1 MTDMDRRSFIR
12 SAAAAGVAASTP
24 SALFGEEGA
33 PAVHAQDR
41 VEPKVIA
48 DRTGF
53 TSRDEEGTNA
63 VSRALRGMTEGED
76 VLDALIAGA
85 NIPERDPEETG
96 VGYGGVPNADGVV
109 QLDAACMHGPR
120 GWAGGVGALEG
131 VRTPSLVARDVMAQ
145 TDHHLLAGDGAGQFA
160 RQMGYEIEDSLTT
173 ERSLRIWREW
183 KRRIDPEHWLDPSER
198 REAGQRAARE
208 LMREGIVDRTTY
220 WGTIHCA
227 GITPEGDVSAVTT
240 TSGLW
245 FKVPGR
251 VGDSPILGA
260 GLYVDNDV
268 GTSGSTGR
276 GEANLYNLSS
286 FRAVELMRDGRHP
299 RDAGME
305 ALRRIRDSTR
315 DPRLLD
321 ERGQPAFNVR
331 FFMLNKKGEH
341 AGVAMYAA
349 GDAESEYA
357 LCTEEGAELRSFEP
371 LLEGEPPAP

>member
-1 MTDMDRRSFIR
+1 MSDMDRRRFIR
-12 SAAAAGVAASTP
+12 SAAAAGVAI
-24 SALFGEEGA
+24 SAPDSLFGEGRA

-41 VEPKVIA
+41 VSPKVIA
-48 DRTGF
+48 DRTGY
-53 TSRDEEGTNA
+53 TSRDESGTNA
-63 VSRALRGMTEGED
+63 VSRALRGITGGED
-76 VLDALIAGA
+76 VLDALIAGVT
-85 NIPERDPEETG
+85 IPERDPEETG
-96 VGYGGVPNADGVV
+96 VGYGGVPNAEGVV

-145 TDHHLLAGDGAGQFA
+145 TDHHLLAGDGAQQFA

-173 ERSLRIWREW
+173 DNSLRIWREW

-198 REAGQRAARE
+198 QEAGRRAARE
-208 LMREGIVDRTTY
+208 MIREGLVDRTTY

-227 GITPEGDVSAVTT
+227 GITPSGDVSAVTT

-286 FRAVELMRDGRHP
+286 FRAVQLMRDGRHP
-299 RDAGME
+299 KDAGME

-315 DPRLLD
+315 DPRLMD
-321 ERGQPAFNVR
+321 EEGRPAFNVR
-331 FFMLNKKGEH
+331 FFLLNKKGQH
-341 AGVAMYAA
+341 AGVAMYAG
-349 GDAESEYA
+349 GDAEAEYA
-357 LCTEEGAELRSFEP
+357 LCTEEGAELRTFEP
-371 LLEGEPPAP
+371 LLEGGPSS

>member
-1 MTDMDRRSFIR
+1 MSDMDRRRFIR
-12 SAAAAGVAASTP
+12 SAAAAGVAI
-24 SALFGEEGA
+24 SAPDSLFGEGRA

-41 VEPKVIA
+41 VAPKVIA
-48 DRTGF
+48 DRTGY
-53 TSRDEEGTNA
+53 TSRDEDGTNA
-63 VSRALRGMTEGED
+63 VSRALRGITEGED
-76 VLDALIAGA
+76 VLDALIAGV
-85 NIPERDPEETG
+85 NIPERDPGETG
-96 VGYGGVPNADGVV
+96 VGYGGVPNAEGVV

-145 TDHHLLAGDGAGQFA
+145 TDHHLLAGDGAQQFA

-173 ERSLRIWREW
+173 ENSLRIWREW

-198 REAGQRAARE
+198 QEAGRRAARE
-208 LMREGIVDRTTY
+208 MMREGLVDPTTY
-220 WGTIHCA
+220 RGTIHCA
-227 GITPEGDVSAVTT
+227 GITPSGDVSAVTT

-245 FKVPGR
+245 FKLPGR

-286 FRAVELMRDGRHP
+286 FRAVQLMRDGRHP
-299 RDAGME
+299 KDAGME
-305 ALRRIRDSTR
+305 ALRRIRESTR
-315 DPRLLD
+315 DPRLMD
-321 ERGQPAFNVR
+321 DRGRPAFNVR
-331 FFMLNKKGEH
+331 FFLLNGEGEH
-341 AGVAMYAA
+341 AGVAMYAG

-357 LCTEEGAELRSFEP
+357 LCTEEGAELLNFEP
-371 LLEGEPPAP
+371 LLEGGPAG

>member
-1 MTDMDRRSFIR
+1 MTDMDRRDFIR
-12 SAAAAGVAASTP
+12 SAAAAGVAASAP
-24 SALFGEEGA
+24 APLFAGEGA
-33 PAVHAQDR
+33 PAVHARDG
-41 VEPKVIA
+41 VAPKVIA

-53 TSRDEEGTNA
+53 TSRDEDGTNA
-63 VSRALRGMTEGED
+63 VSRAMRGITEGED
-76 VLDALIAGA
+76 VLDALMAGV

-96 VGYGGVPNADGVV
+96 VGYGGVPNAEGVV

-145 TDHHLLAGDGAGQFA
+145 TDHHLLAGDGAQQFA

-173 ERSLRIWREW
+173 ENSLRIWREW
-183 KRRIDPEHWLDPSER
+183 KRRIDPEHWLDPSQR
-198 REAGQRAARE
+198 QEAGRQAARA
-208 LMREGIVDRTTY
+208 MMDEGLVDSTTY

-227 GITPEGDVSAVTT
+227 GITPDADVSAVTT

-245 FKVPGR
+245 FKIPGR

-299 RDAGME
+299 TDAGME
-305 ALRRIRDSTR
+305 ALRRIQESTR

-321 ERGQPAFNVR
+321 EEGRPAFNVR
-331 FFMLNKKGEH
+331 FFLLNKEGQH
-341 AGVAMYAA
+341 AGVSMYAA
-349 GDAESEYA
+349 GDAEAEYA
-357 LCTEEGAELRSFEP
+357 VCTEEGAELLAFEP
-371 LLEGEPPAP
+371 LLDGEPG

>member
-1 MTDMDRRSFIR
+1 MSDMDRRRFIR
-12 SAAAAGVAASTP
+12 SAAAAGVAI
-24 SALFGEEGA
+24 SAPDSLFGEGRA

-41 VEPKVIA
+41 VAPKVIA
-48 DRTGF
+48 DRTGY
-53 TSRDEEGTNA
+53 TSRDEDGTNA
-63 VSRALRGMTEGED
+63 VSRALRGITEGED
-76 VLDALIAGA
+76 VLDALLAGV
-85 NIPERDPEETG
+85 NIPERDPGETG
-96 VGYGGVPNADGVV
+96 VGFGGVPNAEGVV

-145 TDHHLLAGDGAGQFA
+145 TDHHLLAGDGAQQFA

-173 ERSLRIWREW
+173 ENSLRIWREW

-198 REAGQRAARE
+198 QEAGRRAARE
-208 LMREGIVDRTTY
+208 MMREGLVDPTTY

-227 GITPEGDVSAVTT
+227 GITPSGDVSAVTT

-286 FRAVELMRDGRHP
+286 FRAVQLMRDGRHP
-299 RDAGME
+299 KDAGME
-305 ALRRIRDSTR
+305 ALRRIRESTR
-315 DPRLLD
+315 DPRLMD
-321 ERGQPAFNVR
+321 EQGRPAFNVR
-331 FFMLNKKGEH
+331 FFLLNRKGEH
-341 AGVAMYAA
+341 AGVAMYAG

-357 LCTEEGAELRSFEP
+357 LCTEEGAELLNFEP
-371 LLEGEPPAP
+371 LLEGGPAG

>member
-1 MTDMDRRSFIR
+1 MSDMDRRRFIR
-12 SAAAAGVAASTP
+12 SAAAAGVAI
-24 SALFGEEGA
+24 SAPDSLFGEGRA

-41 VEPKVIA
+41 VAPKVIA
-48 DRTGF
+48 DRTGY
-53 TSRDEEGTNA
+53 TSRDESGTNA
-63 VSRALRGMTEGED
+63 VSRALRGITGEED
-76 VLDALIAGA
+76 VLDALIAGVT
-85 NIPERDPEETG
+85 IPERDPEETG
-96 VGYGGVPNADGVV
+96 VGYGGVPNAEGVV

-145 TDHHLLAGDGAGQFA
+145 TDHHLLAGDGAQQFA

-173 ERSLRIWREW
+173 DDSLRIWREW

-198 REAGQRAARE
+198 QEAGRRAARE
-208 LMREGIVDRTTY
+208 MIREGLVDRTTY

-227 GITPEGDVSAVTT
+227 GITPSGDVSAVTT

-245 FKVPGR
+245 FKIPGR

-286 FRAVELMRDGRHP
+286 FRAVQLMRDGRHP
-299 RDAGME
+299 KDAGME

-315 DPRLLD
+315 DPRLMD
-321 ERGQPAFNVR
+321 EEGRPAFNVR
-331 FFMLNKKGEH
+331 FFLLNKKGQH
-341 AGVAMYAA
+341 AGVAMYAG
-349 GDAESEYA
+349 GDAEAEYA
-357 LCTEEGAELRSFEP
+357 LCTEEGAELMTFEP
-371 LLEGEPPAP
+371 LLEGGPSS

>member
-1 MTDMDRRSFIR
+1 MTDMDRRDFIR
-12 SAAAAGVAASTP
+12 SAAAAGVAASAP
-24 SALFGEEGA
+24 APLFAGEGA
-33 PAVHAQDR
+33 PAVHAGDG

-53 TSRDEEGTNA
+53 TSRDEDGTNA
-63 VSRALRGMTEGED
+63 VSRAMRGITEGED
-76 VLDALIAGA
+76 VLDALMAGV

-96 VGYGGVPNADGVV
+96 VGYGGVPNAEGVV

-145 TDHHLLAGDGAGQFA
+145 TDHHLLAGDGAQQFA

-173 ERSLRIWREW
+173 ENSLRIWREW
-183 KRRIDPEHWLDPSER
+183 KRRIDPEHWLDPSQR
-198 REAGQRAARE
+198 QEAGRQAARA
-208 LMREGIVDRTTY
+208 MMDEGIVDSTTY

-227 GITPEGDVSAVTT
+227 GITPDADVSAVTT

-245 FKVPGR
+245 FKIPGR

-299 RDAGME
+299 TDAGME
-305 ALRRIRDSTR
+305 ALRRIRESTR

-321 ERGQPAFNVR
+321 DRGRPAFNVR
-331 FFMLNKKGEH
+331 FFLLNKEGQH
-341 AGVAMYAA
+341 AGVSMYAA
-349 GDAESEYA
+349 GDAEAEYA
-357 LCTEEGAELRSFEP
+357 VCTEEGAELLEFEP
-371 LLEGEPPAP
+371 LLDGEPG